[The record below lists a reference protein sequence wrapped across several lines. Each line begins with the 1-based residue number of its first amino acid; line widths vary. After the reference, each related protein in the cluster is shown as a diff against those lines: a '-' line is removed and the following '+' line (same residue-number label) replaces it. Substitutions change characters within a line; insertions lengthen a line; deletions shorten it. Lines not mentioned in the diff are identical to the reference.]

1 MHSTEDC
8 VCGNSVFNRKMEL
21 TQSASLAS
29 CSSQVLGRL
38 PSPAVNAA
46 RWERHSHLSSPRYAG
61 KEHCQKP
68 RQGKGGISE
77 QNGSG
82 WKDTGHWLCHSHSGV
97 RDNFDIKKWAL
108 SDQMVHYCY
117 HWAVCCH
124 LLSFQSWQSPASALS
139 RQQIQ
144 QECSQCVFLSVRR
157 GWSYFLIEIS

>member
-1 MHSTEDC
+1 MHSIEDC

-68 RQGKGGISE
+68 RQGKGGEVSKMDLAEKTQVTGSVTATRESGITLILK
-77 QNGSG
+77 NG
-82 WKDTGHWLCHSHSGV
+82 HCQ
-97 RDNFDIKKWAL
+97 IKWCIIAIIGL
-108 SDQMVHYCY
+108 YVVTY
-117 HWAVCCH
+117 
-124 LLSFQSWQSPASALS
+124 
-139 RQQIQ
+139 
-144 QECSQCVFLSVRR
+144 
-157 GWSYFLIEIS
+157 